1 MPLRYDLAILRYR
14 PTKKSASALDA
25 FAKVRWYCNFRVWF
39 RPWPWWRLSRRRRRT
54 LGYTWPYGTWPV
66 FPTRRRRRHTTACT
80 SWPIDTPVY
89 LHGMYARATLL
100 QSCPLARHRSI
111 ESSIVGRLVRLPA
124 SIRLFGIPCSCTS
137 LCSVSPTIYPQPT
150 DQPHNYI
157 FIPNH
162 GPPSRSLLS
171 LPKEQTLH

>member
-1 MPLRYDLAILRYR
+1 MAMV
-14 PTKKSASALDA
+14 ASLSTTTTYTRLHVA
-25 FAKVRWYCNFRVWF
+25 VRNMAGFPYSSSSSTSHDRVY
-39 RPWPWWRLSRRRRRT
+39 L
-54 LGYTWPYGTWPV
+54 V
-66 FPTRRRRRHTTACT
+66 AHRHTCVSTWNVRSRHT
-80 SWPIDTPVY
+80 
-89 LHGMYARATLL
+89 
-100 QSCPLARHRSI
+100 PLARHRSI